1 MMYAGLLTRRSKL
14 ITDKT
19 MVIGRKVSNFA
30 AIFTR
35 TFKTEIK
42 MKKAKIG
49 MLAIVCMI
57 AASCGNMNQV
67 LSAIQNGSV
76 INAITSV
83 IGLDKVSAQNLI
95 GTWTYNGPGCAFTS
109 ENLLAK
115 AGGEVA
121 AAQIEEKVKP
131 YYQQV
136 GISASNTQITFNQ
149 DGTFSSKIAGT
160 NFSGT
165 YTFNEASQQIK
176 LKGLLLSIN
185 CYTKREING
194 ISILFEAKKLLTVL
208 QTMSA
213 LSGNANLQT
222 IGDLS
227 KQYDGVRVG
236 FDMKR

>member
-1 MMYAGLLTRRSKL
+1 MRKIYLLL
-14 ITDKT
+14 
-19 MVIGRKVSNFA
+19 VAVVS
-30 AIFTR
+30 
-35 TFKTEIK
+35 
-42 MKKAKIG
+42 
-49 MLAIVCMI
+49 MLVV
-57 AASCGNMNQV
+57 SCGNMNQV

-76 INAITSV
+76 VNAITSV

-95 GTWTYNGPGCAFTS
+95 GSWTYSGPGCAFTS

-121 AAQIEEKVKP
+121 AAQIEQKLQP

-165 YTFNEASQQIK
+165 YTFDESSQQIK
-176 LKGLLLSIN
+176 LKGMLLSIN

-213 LSGNANLQT
+213 LSGNSNLQT